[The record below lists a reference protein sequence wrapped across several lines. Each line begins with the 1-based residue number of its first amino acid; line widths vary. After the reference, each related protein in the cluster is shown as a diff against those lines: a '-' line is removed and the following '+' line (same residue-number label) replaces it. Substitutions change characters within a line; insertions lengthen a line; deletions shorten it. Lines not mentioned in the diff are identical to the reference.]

1 MTPTLFDRFEH
12 RVSRLSRNLMNFWST
27 FEPWVISA
35 IGGAIGALLLLPS
48 KLGEILFKYR
58 FDKEIETFK
67 ADQGAKLER
76 LREQLG
82 HLGDRGRRSN
92 EMEFAAIREV
102 WEKIG
107 EAYLATH
114 NCVANFIQYPDLN
127 PLSAQ
132 ELDGFLSTTGFSKE
146 QCDQIR
152 KAADHNDMYV
162 KIITWRGIAH
172 AAQANFDVNLLLRKQ
187 DALRSEF
194 QSLID
199 LLRAAQVERELQF
212 QHPQIPRKDWG
223 NSVSK
228 FFESGDRTLQDLAGN
243 VNQRLFRNEP

>member
-1 MTPTLFDRFEH
+1 MT
-12 RVSRLSRNLMNFWST
+12 NLWST
-27 FEPWVISA
+27 FGPWVISA
-35 IGGAIGALLLLPS
+35 IGGGIGALLFLPS

-58 FDKEIETFK
+58 FDREIESFK
-67 ADQGAKLER
+67 ADQGTKLEK
-76 LREQLG
+76 LREQLS

-102 WEKIG
+102 WEKIV
-107 EAYLATH
+107 EAYVATH
-114 NCVANFIQYPDLN
+114 SCVVNLIQYPDLN

-152 KAADHNDMYV
+152 KASDHNDMYV
-162 KIITWRGIAH
+162 KIITWRSIAH
-172 AAQANFDVNLLLRKQ
+172 AAQVNFDVNLLLRKQ
-187 DALRSEF
+187 RIFMPDVLRAEF

-212 QHPQIPRKDWG
+212 QHPNIPRNEWG

-228 FFESGDRTLQDLAGN
+228 FFESGDRTLQELAGN
-243 VNQRLFRNEP
+243 VNRRLFRHEA

>member
-1 MTPTLFDRFEH
+1 MTD
-12 RVSRLSRNLMNFWST
+12 FWST
-27 FEPWVISA
+27 FGPWIISA

-58 FDKEIETFK
+58 FDREIESVK
-67 ADQGAKLER
+67 ADQEAKLER
-76 LREQLG
+76 LREQLS

-102 WEKIG
+102 WEKIV

-114 NCVANFIQYPDLN
+114 GCVANLIQYPDLN

-152 KAADHNDMYV
+152 KATDHNDMHV
-162 KIITWRGIAH
+162 KIITWRSIAH
-172 AAQANFDVNLLLRKQ
+172 AAQTNFDVNLLLRKLRVFMP
-187 DALRSEF
+187 DAMRSEF

-199 LLRAAQVERELQF
+199 LLSAAQVERELQF
-212 QHPQIPRKDWG
+212 QHPHIPRNEWG

-228 FFESGDRTLQDLAGN
+228 FFESGDRTLQELAGN
-243 VNQRLFRNEP
+243 VNRRLFRNEP